1 MSFELFY
8 AVIGAPLLMLLGG
21 LATVGITKLLERR
34 ERRLYDTD
42 GRPRLAGPKP
52 SGMSR

>member
-8 AVIGAPLLMLLGG
+8 AIIGAPLLMLLGG

-34 ERRLYDTD
+34 ERRLYDD
-42 GRPRLAGPKP
+42 HGYPRAQG
-52 SGMSR
+52 GEGHR